1 MDSSI
6 RKIIWKFAYPA
17 TIENLLQFL
26 VGFIDTL
33 MITRIGLMAVTA
45 VGVANSVLNVY
56 LSVFI
61 ALGTGTTALLSR
73 KFNSKEKEQAP
84 IIAFQSIL
92 IAVGIGL
99 LFGVVTLLLGR
110 PFLELIAG
118 EQEVV
123 SLATQFFFIVGG
135 GAALISL
142 MTTFSSILRAIGDMK
157 TPMKATFVVNII
169 NIVLSY
175 FFVFILD
182 LGVQGLAFGTLISR
196 LMGCAFLFSTIQK
209 TEVALSMDATLLK
222 SDFKPL
228 VKLTIPATLER
239 LVMRFGQVLYFS
251 LIVMISVTTFASHMI
266 IGTIEGL
273 ITMSAYGL
281 ATAVTTL
288 VGQSLG
294 AKKYQDIKTYT
305 FHSTKYAIM
314 ILSVFG
320 VLLLL
325 FGADIAR
332 IFTDDPDAIR
342 KIVLGSRVLVINLP
356 ALATWA
362 IVTGSLQG
370 MGDTKSPLYSTIVGM
385 WGIRVISVI
394 VLSIHF
400 NFGIIGVWVS
410 IGIDL
415 YMRAIFL
422 SYRFRKNMKKFQ
434 IQEARYES

>member
-99 LFGVVTLLLGR
+99 FFGVVTLLLGR